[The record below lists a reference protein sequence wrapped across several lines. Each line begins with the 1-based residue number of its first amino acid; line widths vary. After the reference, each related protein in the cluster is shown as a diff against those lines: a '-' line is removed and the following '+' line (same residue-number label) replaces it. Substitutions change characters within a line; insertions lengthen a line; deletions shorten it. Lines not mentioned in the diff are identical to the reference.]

1 MVTSMAGIGR
11 RAGWSVVAVTIAAAI
26 VGWLW
31 HVVRSSE
38 PPRIPRAPQRADAYE
53 GSSGMGADG
62 FGGYP
67 SRPDAP

>member
-1 MVTSMAGIGR
+1 MLGSSTRSRALMFLALGLLVLTAMLWRMVHGARET
-11 RAGWSVVAVTIAAAI
+11 
-26 VGWLW
+26 
-31 HVVRSSE
+31 H
-38 PPRIPRAPQRADAYE
+38 PPASRQVPHRADAYE